1 MTMAIRIAIGLM
13 AGLFILIGLGFLI
26 QPSEAA
32 KSLFIV
38 ADGSQGLATIR
49 ADFPGFFIG
58 SAVFA
63 AVGAVRGQAAPL
75 YVPMLMLAIA
85 LAGRAVSLVADGMGP
100 MAIPPMVVEALGIA
114 LMLVGTR
121 VLKRG

>member
-13 AGLFILIGLGFLI
+13 AALFILIGLNFLAN
-26 QPSEAA
+26 PVDAA
-32 KSLFIV
+32 KGFFVV

-63 AVGAVRGQAAPL
+63 LLGAVRGQAAPL

-85 LAGRAVSLVADGMGP
+85 LTGRFVSLGADGVGP

-114 LMLVGTR
+114 LMVVGTR